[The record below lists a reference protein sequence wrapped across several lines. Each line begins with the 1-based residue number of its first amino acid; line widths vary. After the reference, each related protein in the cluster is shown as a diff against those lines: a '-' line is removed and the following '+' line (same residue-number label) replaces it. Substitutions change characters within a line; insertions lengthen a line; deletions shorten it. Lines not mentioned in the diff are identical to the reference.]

1 MNTSKNEF
9 LSSLLDDEAGDFEKR
24 RLLDELTKDDELA
37 QTFTRYAL
45 MGEVMRNHASGQ
57 RSTTSMSLLSRIQ
70 EELEDEPA
78 YTGEVAVKTPAPV
91 KTNARRFWQTGG
103 LALAATVAAVAVG
116 ATLFL
121 QQPKDSTEQA
131 NTPADQAVAGL
142 SVATVNEPAVVST
155 QTQVAEAITDERIRQ
170 VGRIDPQT
178 RDILKKY
185 VTQHIKYAST
195 TVIVPSVRAVSYADE
210 N

>member
-24 RLLDELTKDDELA
+24 RLLDELTKNDELA

-78 YTGEVAVKTPAPV
+78 YTGEVEAKTPAPV

-131 NTPADQAVAGL
+131 NTPAGQAADGLAVA
-142 SVATVNEPAVVST
+142 ANEPAVVST

>member
-24 RLLDELTKDDELA
+24 RLLDELTKNDELA

-131 NTPADQAVAGL
+131 NTPAGQAAAGLAVA
-142 SVATVNEPAVVST
+142 ANEPAVVST

>member
-131 NTPADQAVAGL
+131 NTPAGQAAAGLAVA
-142 SVATVNEPAVVST
+142 ANEPAVVST
-155 QTQVAEAITDERIRQ
+155 QTQVADAISYYRIRQ

>member
-131 NTPADQAVAGL
+131 NTPAGQAAAGLAVA
-142 SVATVNEPAVVST
+142 ANEPAVVST

>member
-121 QQPKDSTEQA
+121 QQPKDSAEQA
-131 NTPADQAVAGL
+131 NTPAGQAAAGLAVA
-142 SVATVNEPAVVST
+142 ANEPAVVST

>member
-24 RLLDELTKDDELA
+24 RLLDELTKNDELA

-91 KTNARRFWQTGG
+91 KTHARRFWQTGG

-131 NTPADQAVAGL
+131 NTPAGQAAAGLAVA
-142 SVATVNEPAVVST
+142 ANEPAVVST